1 MFVHWFCQLLT
12 VIGIKFLLLQE
23 GDFVAISSNS
33 YSPWVSHKGI
43 AVKRSWNTLNRGPFQ
58 VRA

>member
-1 MFVHWFCQLLT
+1 M
-12 VIGIKFLLLQE
+12 KFLLLQE

-33 YSPWVSHKGI
+33 YSPWISHKGI